1 MLKQK
6 MNLLVIRQTGDSNRD
21 STFALLKQVINE
33 WKVDHLFVVRESD
46 LRITCKANGNAMLFK
61 GLDDVERLKSITFS
75 KGELTDVWIEE
86 ASEVE
91 ESSFNQL
98 DIRLRGGK
106 QKKQVII
113 SFNPINITHWLKR
126 FVDDKQ
132 ENKMSLHTTY
142 HDNKFIDDEYKA
154 LLESYKE
161 KDPYYYDVYA
171 LGQWG
176 VLGKTIFNAHKV
188 NERLTL
194 VRDRYPVKQGSFTY
208 DYVGE
213 RIVESSIRW
222 VESDDGY
229 ITIYED
235 VIPGLTYGIGGDTSG
250 DGSDYFIGQVIDN
263 TSGKQVAVLRHQFD
277 EDLYA
282 KQMYCLGKYFNWALI
297 GIETNYS
304 TYPVKELQRLD
315 YPEQY
320 IRVVEDTISQTT
332 QKRYGF
338 QTTKLTRPIIIAD
351 LACIV
356 REQTELINDPETLNE
371 MLTFVRNKKGRPEA
385 MPGEHDDLIIALAI
399 AYYIREQGIINGTI
413 VAAVARNTNTTVNH
427 DYQNG
432 KHWSEIEDEQ
442 DEEGSFMKGW
452 DS

>member
-1 MLKQK
+1 
-6 MNLLVIRQTGDSNRD
+6 
-21 STFALLKQVINE
+21 
-33 WKVDHLFVVRESD
+33 
-46 LRITCKANGNAMLFK
+46 MLFK